1 MPKAIVIGAG
11 FGGMA
16 AALRLRAKGYDVTLI
31 DKQDKLG
38 GRGYQYRKETKH
50 GTFVHDAGPTV
61 ITAKFLFD
69 ELFEL
74 FGKKREDY
82 VEFRDVYPWYRIV
95 FAGEV
100 VGRDQGSK
108 ASRDQGEDAPDA
120 SPRSLDPSIPRSLP
134 FFDYGGTLE
143 EFEGQIRK
151 FGGERDVV
159 GFRKYLKHSKKIFDK
174 GFTDLGDQPFD
185 KFTTM
190 LKCAPD
196 LMRLGSWRT
205 VWQMGSRYI
214 KDDRL
219 RRVFSFQPLL
229 VGGNPFNTTSIYS
242 LIFYLERQWG
252 VQFAMGGTGA
262 IVRGL
267 QKLMLEEGIEI
278 RLGEEVEQVRAD
290 VGMPAHGSGA
300 VYATSGANSFVP
312 PQRRPGGPRATG
324 VTLDSGE
331 FLDADLVTVNGDPPH
346 VYRNLIAPEHRPS
359 FPDRKLDRMKYSMG
373 LFVLYFGT
381 TKQYPDVAH
390 HTIVL
395 GEAYKALLDK
405 LFNLKEIEREDLSV
419 YLHRPTATDPSMA
432 PEGMDSFYVLV
443 PVPNLQPK
451 ARHGGT
457 KARRHEGEEIPTAPD
472 GTIDWAAFGE
482 AFKQDVIRYLEKT
495 ILPGLSDCITGD
507 FFVAPDH
514 FRDNLN
520 TEFGTGFSI
529 QPIFTQSA
537 WFRFHNKAEDIDGL
551 YFVGAGTHPGA
562 GMPGV
567 LCSAKVLEHLIPAV
581 EPGVP
586 CEEASSGAASPVAT
600 TAD

>member
-1 MPKAIVIGAG
+1 MAKCIVIGGG
-11 FGGMA
+11 FGGIA
-16 AALRLRAKGYDVTLI
+16 SALRMRAKGYDVTLI

-38 GRGYQYRKETKH
+38 GRGYQYHHETEH

-74 FGKKREDY
+74 FGKRREDY
-82 VEFRDVYPWYRIV
+82 VEFRDIYPWYRIQ
-95 FAGEV
+95 FASGEH
-100 VGRDQGSK
+100 
-108 ASRDQGEDAPDA
+108 
-120 SPRSLDPSIPRSLP
+120 
-134 FFDYGGTLE
+134 FDYGGTME
-143 EFEGQIRK
+143 QFEAEIRK
-151 FGGERDVV
+151 FGGDRDVE
-159 GFRKYLKHSKKIFDK
+159 GFRKYLAHSKRIFDK

-196 LMRLGSWRT
+196 LATLGAWRT
-205 VWQMGSRYI
+205 VWQMSSKYI
-214 KDDRL
+214 KHPLL

-242 LIFYLERQWG
+242 LIFYLEREWG

-267 QKLMLEEGIEI
+267 QKLMEEEGIEL
-278 RLGEEVEQVRAD
+278 RLGDAVSSIDVEDDPHHTTTPYA
-290 VGMPAHGSGA
+290 SG
-300 VYATSGANSFVP
+300 VY
-312 PQRRPGGPRATG
+312 
-324 VTLDSGE
+324 LESGE
-331 FLDADLVTVNGDPPH
+331 YIGDSKSTKKVIVNGDPPA

-359 FPDRKLDRMKYSMG
+359 FKDAKLDKMKYSMG

-381 TKQYPDVAH
+381 TRQYPDVAH

-395 GEAYKALLDK
+395 GETYKKLLDK
-405 LFNLKEIEREDLSV
+405 LFDMRHVEREDLSV

-432 PEGMDSFYVLV
+432 PAGMDSFYVLV

-451 ARHGGT
+451 GPGRFSDQGP
-457 KARRHEGEEIPTAPD
+457 EIPLHSD
-472 GTIDWAAFGE
+472 GTVDWQKFGDT
-482 AFKQDVIRYLEKT
+482 FRDDVVRYLERT
-495 ILPGLSDCITGD
+495 CLPGLSDCITGD
-507 FFVAPDH
+507 FYVTPDH

-520 TEFGTGFSI
+520 THFGSGFSI
-529 QPIFTQSA
+529 QPIFKQSA
-537 WFRFHNKAEDIDGL
+537 WFRFHNKSEDIDGL

-567 LCSAKVLEHLIPAV
+567 LCSAKVLDRLIPAV
-581 EPGVP
+581 EPHL
-586 CEEASSGAASPVAT
+586 ASK
-600 TAD
+600 

>member
-1 MPKAIVIGAG
+1 MPKCVVVGGG

-16 AALRLRAKGYDVTLI
+16 SALRMRAKGYDVTLI

-38 GRGYQYRKETKH
+38 GRGYAYEKQTEH
-50 GTFVHDAGPTV
+50 GVFKHDAGPTV

-82 VEFRDVYPWYRIV
+82 VEFRDIYPWYRIV
-95 FAGEV
+95 FAGDV
-100 VGRDQGSK
+100 TSGR
-108 ASRDQGEDAPDA
+108 APSVSEGTD
-120 SPRSLDPSIPRSLP
+120 LP
-134 FFDYGGTLE
+134 HFDYGGTME
-143 EFEGQIRK
+143 QFETQIRK
-151 FGGERDVV
+151 FGGDRDVE
-159 GFRKYLKHSKKIFDK
+159 GFRKYLAHSKKIFDK

-196 LMRLGSWRT
+196 LVRLGCYKT
-205 VWQMGSRYI
+205 VWQMGAKYI

-229 VGGNPFNTTSIYS
+229 VGGNPFNTTCIYS
-242 LIFYLERQWG
+242 LIFYLEREWG

-267 QKLMLEEGIEI
+267 QKLMEEEGIEV
-278 RLGEEVEQVRAD
+278 RLGREVQKIDVHRGVKYFDIPKRAASVMLDEEGYWLGDGVD
-290 VGMPAHGSGA
+290 
-300 VYATSGANSFVP
+300 ATNPVI
-312 PQRRPGGPRATG
+312 
-324 VTLDSGE
+324 
-331 FLDADLVTVNGDPPH
+331 VNADPPH
-346 VYRNLIAPEHRPS
+346 VYRNLIAPEHRPKY
-359 FPDRKLDRMKYSMG
+359 PDIKIDKLKYSMG

-395 GEAYKALLDK
+395 GEAYKSLLKK
-405 LFNLKEIEREDLSV
+405 LFDAKEVEREDLSV

-443 PVPNLQPK
+443 PVPNLQPVRGRGK
-451 ARHGGT
+451 TMRAPSVSERSEANDQTPSSRSGL
-457 KARRHEGEEIPTAPD
+457 AEVPVHED
-472 GTIDWAAFGE
+472 GSVDWDAFGD
-482 AFKQDVIRYLEKT
+482 AFRDDVVRYLDKT
-495 ILPGLSDCITGD
+495 VLPGLAECITGD
-507 FFVAPDH
+507 FYVTPNH

-520 TEFGTGFSI
+520 THHGTGFSI
-529 QPIFTQSA
+529 QPVFTQSA
-537 WFRFHNKAEDIDGL
+537 WFRFHNKSDIDGL

-567 LCSAKVLEHLIPAV
+567 LCSAKLVDRLI
-581 EPGVP
+581 EPVKSN
-586 CEEASSGAASPVAT
+586 AS
-600 TAD
+600 